1 MFDAKH
7 NTEKVDDA
15 IMQYEGTVKEN
26 PNQKVQVS
34 IFGSLNDENKNNHE
48 SEKLPESIKFEVNES
63 AENILR
69 ENEVLEIPF
78 IGKIDDY
85 LKANC
90 KLMKRINI

>member
-48 SEKLPESIKFEVNES
+48 SEKLPSQLN
-63 AENILR
+63 L
-69 ENEVLEIPF
+69 
-78 IGKIDDY
+78 
-85 LKANC
+85 
-90 KLMKRINI
+90 KLMKVLKIF